1 MPRTSEAIARDQAI
15 ALQVLMAENAGF
27 KSVAAHKRYLKKE
40 AEKLERAEARKS
52 LRMSKNAEM
61 AAKYRA
67 KQAERDAKKAEKAA
81 AAEVKKKE
89 REAKKAERELAR
101 AKREAAKEEAAE
113 ARAAKK
119 AEKAAAAEAKKKER
133 EAKKA
138 EREAKKAEKA
148 AAAEAK
154 KKEREA
160 KKSEKKAPAEKKPRV
175 KKVPVDKPKKMVTQ
189 EEHDKQFMKNRS
201 ALMRKYKGSG
211 MSEVEI
217 NRMAADMTNA
227 KLIVEK
233 APAAKKAVVAKKA
246 ATTAVTAL
254 PTMSDDAFGSAVP
267 IMMKPMAV
275 DPFSSIMA
283 NDTRTKLTKA
293 EFNKKVTEAKK
304 DVKAKNPDLDKD
316 QVDAFA
322 RMSVTQKFYHS

>member
-113 ARAAKK
+113 ARA
-119 AEKAAAAEAKKKER
+119 
-133 EAKKA
+133 
-138 EREAKKAEKA
+138 AKKAEKA